1 MYSKEQLYDAFY
13 PVLKQYA
20 DTKEQAI
27 GIIIDLFSILQKARR
42 AVNAGQYTTEGRG
55 NLTAQEE
62 RQVLLQEFY
71 KNKQHTGKYFGF
83 LPYGVADT
91 MVGNLYNE
99 PFDEPDKVF
108 FNTPMTGV
116 GMKTKRGRGRP
127 HKIHKKKLTKG
138 ELVDILHEH
147 GLKGNMSM
155 TKAELEKIFHA
166 NVKGGNILTSGIFKE
181 FGDFGS
187 KLIDEYP
194 KAGLKWAVNHPE
206 DVAKL
211 IAKLF

>member
-1 MYSKEQLYDAFY
+1 MYSKEQLFDAFY
-13 PVLKQYA
+13 PVLKQYT
-20 DTKEQAI
+20 DTKEQAVE
-27 GIIIDLFSILQKARR
+27 IIADLFSILQKARR
-42 AVNAGQYTTEGRG
+42 AVNASQYTTDARKTLDA
-55 NLTAQEE
+55 NDE
-62 RQVLLQEFY
+62 RNVILQEFY

-83 LPYGVADT
+83 LPYGVPDT

-99 PFDEPDKVF
+99 PFDDPSRVF
-108 FNTPMTGV
+108 FNTPLTGL
-116 GMKTKRGRGRP
+116 GLRKKSKGRP
-127 HKIHKKKLTKG
+127 YKIHKTKMTKA

-155 TKAELEKIFHA
+155 KKDELERIFKE

-194 KAGLKWAVNHPE
+194 KKGLKYALEHPD